1 MPMDGWTLG
10 FALREAEKEI
20 VGGRVDKITQPE
32 KDALVLQLR
41 CGGQNKKLLLSA
53 SPVNARLQLTNASF
67 VNPAEPPVFCML
79 LRKKL
84 SGARIAAMEQVKG
97 DRILRI
103 VFDSLDEMNEPVQ
116 LTLILEVMS
125 HHSNLTLVDNRGRI
139 VDAIRRVSAEKNR
152 VRELLPGAAYL
163 PPPSQDK
170 LDPLAFT
177 PDELYG
183 RLSQSAGRFDK
194 ALSSSL
200 MGFSPAIAR
209 EAAMRLSGSQN
220 ALLEEI
226 NLQAVCAQAPVLL
239 RELTE
244 ASSPVLLRNA
254 DGGLQD
260 LFPFP
265 YFSVSETLQTPAPSL
280 WDAMDAFFN
289 EKDIHERMG
298 QRAASMT
305 HTVKTHL
312 ERCQRKLALQEEAI
326 DNARHMDEY
335 RVCAELLTANLHLVR
350 KGDERAL
357 VPNYY
362 DPDMKPMEISLDV
375 TLSPAQNAQRY
386 YKKYQKAR
394 SAAQEAVVQ
403 KENTQRELLIL
414 SGALD
419 DLTKSTTE
427 AELEEI
433 RHVLEDAGFLKKPGK
448 KGPVRHLPASV
459 PYRYMSSD
467 GIEIHV
473 GKNST
478 QNERLTG
485 SARGN
490 EMWLHVKDR
499 PGSHVII
506 RTEDEV
512 PQATLLEAA
521 RLALWYSSVKNS
533 ANVPVDYT
541 LRRYVKK
548 PGGTPMGFVT
558 YKNQHTLYMTVTES
572 EIRTMKQL

>member
-1 MPMDGWTLG
+1 MDGWTLG

-84 SGARIAAMEQVKG
+84 SGARVAAMEQVKG

-177 PDELYG
+177 PNELYG

-226 NLQAVCAQAPVLL
+226 NLQAVCTKAPVLL

-244 ASSPVLLRNA
+244 APSPVLLRNA

-289 EKDIHERMG
+289 EKDIHERMA
-298 QRAASMT
+298 QRAASMIAGPPPVIT
-305 HTVKTHL
+305 
-312 ERCQRKLALQEEAI
+312 
-326 DNARHMDEY
+326 
-335 RVCAELLTANLHLVR
+335 
-350 KGDERAL
+350 
-357 VPNYY
+357 PN
-362 DPDMKPMEISLDV
+362 PI
-375 TLSPAQNAQRY
+375 
-386 YKKYQKAR
+386 
-394 SAAQEAVVQ
+394 
-403 KENTQRELLIL
+403 
-414 SGALD
+414 
-419 DLTKSTTE
+419 
-427 AELEEI
+427 
-433 RHVLEDAGFLKKPGK
+433 
-448 KGPVRHLPASV
+448 
-459 PYRYMSSD
+459 
-467 GIEIHV
+467 
-473 GKNST
+473 
-478 QNERLTG
+478 
-485 SARGN
+485 
-490 EMWLHVKDR
+490 
-499 PGSHVII
+499 
-506 RTEDEV
+506 
-512 PQATLLEAA
+512 
-521 RLALWYSSVKNS
+521 
-533 ANVPVDYT
+533 
-541 LRRYVKK
+541 
-548 PGGTPMGFVT
+548 FV
-558 YKNQHTLYMTVTES
+558 S
-572 EIRTMKQL
+572 

>member
-20 VGGRVDKITQPE
+20 IGGRVDKINQPE
-32 KDALVLQLR
+32 KDALVLLLR

-53 SPVNARLQLTNASF
+53 SPLNARLQLTSASF

-79 LRKKL
+79 MRKKL
-84 SGARIAAMEQVKG
+84 SGARIDSMQQVNG
-97 DRILRI
+97 DRILQI
-103 VFDSLDEMNEPVQ
+103 VFDSLDEMNEPVR
-116 LTLILEVMS
+116 LTLVLEVMG
-125 HHSNLTLVDNRGRI
+125 HHSNLTLVDGKGHI

-152 VRELLPGAAYL
+152 VRELLPGASYL

-170 LDPLAFT
+170 LDPLSFSPDDLYARLTNT
-177 PDELYG
+177 PG
-183 RLSQSAGRFDK
+183 RLDK
-194 ALSSSL
+194 ALSGIL
-200 MGFSPAIAR
+200 MGFSPAISR
-209 EAAMRLSGSQN
+209 EAALRLAGN
-220 ALLEEI
+220 PEALTEEMDLRLI
-226 NLQAVCAQAPVLL
+226 ANQAPAFL
-239 RELTE
+239 RELANE
-244 ASSPVLLRNA
+244 ASPVLLRNEN
-254 DGGLQD
+254 GSLRD

-265 YFSVSETLQTPAPSL
+265 YRSFSEVLQSPVDSL
-280 WDAMDAFFN
+280 WDAMDTFFS

-298 QRAASMT
+298 QKAASMT

-326 DNARHMDEY
+326 ANARRMDEY
-335 RVCAELLTANLHLVR
+335 RICGELLTANLHLVR
-350 KGDERAL
+350 KGDAQAL

-362 DPDMKPMEISLDV
+362 DPDMKPMAIPLDV
-375 TLSPAQNAQRY
+375 SLSPSQNAQRY

-419 DLTKSTTE
+419 DLAKSTTE

-433 RHVLEDAGFLKKPGK
+433 RHVLEEAGFLKKPGR

-485 SARGN
+485 AARGD

-506 RTEDEV
+506 RTESNV
-512 PQATLLEAA
+512 PETTLLEAA
-521 RLALWYSSVKNS
+521 RLALWYSSGRNG

-558 YKNQHTLYMTVTES
+558 YKNQHTLYMTVTEA
-572 EIRTMKQL
+572 EIRAMKLL